1 MFGPLTLDRI
11 SSIIGTGPMRPEPP
25 GTERVA
31 QLLEWLGIAIFVAL
45 LVGAAVIL
53 VRNRKRG

>member
-1 MFGPLTLDRI
+1 MFGPLALDRI
-11 SSIIGTGPMRPEPP
+11 SSIIGTGAMGPEPP
-25 GTERVA
+25 VTERVA
-31 QLLEWLGIAIFVAL
+31 QLLEWVGIAIFVAL

>member
-1 MFGPLTLDRI
+1 MFGPLALDRI
-11 SSIIGTGPMRPEPP
+11 SSIIGTGALGPEPP

-31 QLLEWLGIAIFVAL
+31 QLLEWVGIAIFAAL

>member
-1 MFGPLTLDRI
+1 MFGPLVLDRI
-11 SSIIGTGPMRPEPP
+11 SFIIGTGATVPEPP

-31 QLLEWLGIAIFVAL
+31 QLLEWVGVAIFAAL